1 MDKNICS
8 YGKKSYL
15 RRPDHGYFGY
25 ASCTFHLEKGKM
37 PENTNYYLNQC
48 GISYKDN
55 NKIYYSEYFI
65 LAQILERET
74 PPQDIQSYVLGE
86 QQAVLFRPK
95 YNVVFGKIE
104 GFYKNIDEIVVR
116 DDPNKFFLDYG
127 FSKNDS
133 KLLSPVQKR
142 REKYPTFLRERFSII
157 LRTVMNLLRDR
168 PTRPMFTFFACNY

>member
-1 MDKNICS
+1 MCVDDFSLNLFFFRFWCVCVCVFFFFFCTASLTKKICCLDKNICS

-48 GISYKDN
+48 GILYKDN

-74 PPQDIQSYVLGE
+74 PPQDMQSYVLGE
-86 QQAVLFRPK
+86 Q
-95 YNVVFGKIE
+95 
-104 GFYKNIDEIVVR
+104 
-116 DDPNKFFLDYG
+116 
-127 FSKNDS
+127 
-133 KLLSPVQKR
+133 
-142 REKYPTFLRERFSII
+142 
-157 LRTVMNLLRDR
+157 
-168 PTRPMFTFFACNY
+168 